1 MSTGKYIRRAL
12 GYFVKIVALVIGIYA
27 LLWVTGSSNISAEA
41 FWSELFTSR
50 RGLLLWGAVLAV
62 SLLYPLYGFVRR
74 TVKADVVADWE
85 EIHRAFIV
93 AGYNKGESQGGVTV
107 FRVSSPVRRLIMF
120 GEDIITVTDNGDG
133 TITLDGI
140 RKEVVQIEFR
150 IHTFVDNKTTD
161 PTEEHYE
168 RATEEAEV
176 IEAEVI
182 EAEVVET
189 EEKE

>member
-1 MSTGKYIRRAL
+1 MVKIMSTGKYIRRAL

-120 GEDIITVTDNGDG
+120 GEDIIIVTDNGDG

-176 IEAEVI
+176 IEAEV
-182 EAEVVET
+182 VET

>member
-176 IEAEVI
+176 IEAEVV
-182 EAEVVET
+182 ETEVVET

>member
-50 RGLLLWGAVLAV
+50 RGLLLWLAVLAV

-176 IEAEVI
+176 IEAEVV
-182 EAEVVET
+182 ETEVVET

>member
-50 RGLLLWGAVLAV
+50 RGLLLWVAVLAV

-176 IEAEVI
+176 IEAEV
-182 EAEVVET
+182 VET